1 MNNPTGIDTAAPVVA
16 RHNVDID
23 APLSTIWHLHTDVNN
38 WPQWQTDITS
48 AHAESPFAPGA
59 SFTWTSFG
67 FTVTSTIYEVVEC
80 SRVLWGGTADGITG
94 VHEWIFRETPAGGV
108 LVTTN
113 ESFAGDPVAAD
124 AAGMQS
130 ILDGSLS
137 SWLHHLKVAAESAT

>member
-1 MNNPTGIDTAAPVVA
+1 MADRYHLRARGEPVRA
-16 RHNVDID
+16 RRFLHVD
-23 APLSTIWHLHTDVNN
+23 
-38 WPQWQTDITS
+38 
-48 AHAESPFAPGA
+48 
-59 SFTWTSFG
+59 SFG